1 MVQRQKEGNHIVF
14 LPCPGV
20 NQRGDLGGNIAMRR
34 DHTFGL
40 TGGAAGENN
49 HGFSF
54 GRQLWQRA
62 YRSHEVITHP

>member
-1 MVQRQKEGNHIVF
+1 MVQRQKEGNHVGC
-14 LPCPGV
+14 LPFPGV
-20 NQRGDLGGNIAMRR
+20 NQRGDLSGNIAMRR
-34 DHTFGL
+34 HHTLRL

-62 YRSHEVITHP
+62 